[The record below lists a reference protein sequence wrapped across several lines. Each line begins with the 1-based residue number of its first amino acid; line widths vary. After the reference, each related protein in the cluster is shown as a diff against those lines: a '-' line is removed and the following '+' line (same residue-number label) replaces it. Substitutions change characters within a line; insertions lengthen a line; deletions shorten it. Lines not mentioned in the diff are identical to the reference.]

1 MNNHDKALVGTIEDV
16 LKDIS
21 SEKGIRLDKDK
32 LEFLKMISKTKYSGL
47 PTPKLVSTMNA
58 LKDKNDDWFG
68 EILADGLAEQLN
80 YQTPTSK
87 VRQTFNGWF
96 ITSEGRKLLKEII
109 NKM

>member
-1 MNNHDKALVGTIEDV
+1 MNNQEKQLVGTVEDV

-21 SEKGIRLDKDK
+21 SKKGIRLDKDK

-47 PTPKLVSTMNA
+47 PTPKLVSAMNA
-58 LKDKNDDWFG
+58 LKDKNDDWFR
-68 EILADGLAEQLN
+68 EILDDGLAEKLN

-87 VRQTFNGWF
+87 VRQTFEGWF
-96 ITSEGRKLLKEII
+96 ITSEGRRLLKEII

>member
-1 MNNHDKALVGTIEDV
+1 MNNQDKSFVGTIDDI

-21 SEKGIRLDKDK
+21 NEKGIRLDKDK
-32 LEFLKMISKTKYSGL
+32 LEFLRMISKTKYSGL
-47 PTPKLVSTMNA
+47 PTPKLISAMNN
-58 LKDKNDDWFG
+58 LKDKNDDWFH
-68 EILADGLAEQLN
+68 EILDDGLAEQVN

-87 VRQTFNGWF
+87 VRQTFKGWF

>member
-1 MNNHDKALVGTIEDV
+1 MNRQDKIFIGTIDDV

-21 SEKGIRLDKDK
+21 TTRGIRLDKDK

-47 PTPKLVSTMNA
+47 PTPKLVSAMKN
-58 LKDKNDDWFG
+58 LQDKNDDWFH
-68 EILADGLAEQLN
+68 EILDDGLAEKLN

-87 VRQTFNGWF
+87 VRQTFEGWF